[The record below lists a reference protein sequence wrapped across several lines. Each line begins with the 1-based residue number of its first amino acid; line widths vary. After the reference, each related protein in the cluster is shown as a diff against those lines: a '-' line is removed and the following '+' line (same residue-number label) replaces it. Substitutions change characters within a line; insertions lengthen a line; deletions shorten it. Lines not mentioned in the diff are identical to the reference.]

1 MWWKDHEKKILG
13 VASLLMVFVVW
24 HLASL
29 IPSLHRLLPAP
40 LDVFAFLYRGLSQP
54 IGRKY
59 TIFGHILWSLSRVMV
74 GFVSA
79 SAVGIILGVAMSWSK
94 LGGAILRS
102 FYLMLRPI
110 PAIAWIPLAILW
122 FGIGEMPKYYII
134 FIGCLLIVM
143 TNTADG
149 VRGVDPNLLGVARM
163 LGARENQLFTR
174 VVLPSAVPQI
184 FAGLQVGLG
193 VSWATMVAAEMV
205 RSNEGVGWIIIV
217 GQDSINMTQI
227 FGGIILIGLVGLAL
241 ISIMRFAEAR
251 LCAWNVRGK

>member
-1 MWWKDHEKKILG
+1 MALQKYEKATLGIL
-13 VASLLMVFVVW
+13 SLAAVFVVW
-24 HLASL
+24 HLASQL
-29 IPSLHRLLPAP
+29 ESMQRLLPSP
-40 LDVFAFLYRGLSQP
+40 LTVLDFLYRGMSEP

-59 TIFGHILWSLSRVMV
+59 TIFGHIFWSLSRVMV
-74 GFVSA
+74 GFVA
-79 SAVGIILGVAMSWSK
+79 SSVLGILLGLAMSWNWI
-94 LGGAILRS
+94 GEAIIRP
-102 FYLMLRPI
+102 FYLMVRPI

-122 FGIGEMPKYYII
+122 FGIGEMSKYYII
-134 FIGCLLIVM
+134 FIGCLLIIM

-149 VRGVDPNLLGVARM
+149 VRSVDRRLLGAARM
-163 LGARENQLFTR
+163 LGAKENQLFTK

-217 GQDSINMTQI
+217 GQDSVNMTQI
-227 FGGIILIGLVGLAL
+227 FAGIILIGIVGLIL
-241 ISIMRFAEAR
+241 VSIMRAAEAW